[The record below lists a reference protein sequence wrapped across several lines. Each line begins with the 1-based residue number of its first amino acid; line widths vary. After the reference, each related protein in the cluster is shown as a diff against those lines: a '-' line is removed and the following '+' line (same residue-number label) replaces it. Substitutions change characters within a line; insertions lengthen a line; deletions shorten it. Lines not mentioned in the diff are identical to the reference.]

1 MVEDHQFPEG
11 LRETPLR
18 EHREKTFMGGGKLAT
33 RSRYLVLGGLV
44 SIMVVGGFHF
54 LAQQAIGASEAD
66 LADAR
71 TLAIEIEEI
80 EKTYW
85 QVRGEERGFL
95 LSAEQRH
102 VDRYQEVST
111 ALTTR
116 LDALFTDPAAAA
128 VRDHLTTVTE
138 GLAQHGNEFRS
149 VVEGGK
155 GLGPGKPGAVEF
167 IVPKGDKDGPT
178 KLTPDDINRLKATAS
193 STEALMEH
201 EKRSARLDEIFTYMN
216 PSVEALIAFARQRL
230 ADAVQADYDSRTLA
244 RLVLPSSAA
253 AVILLFMLFS
263 LIVLR
268 SVSAPVGSLAAT
280 AVRMAEGDDGIPI
293 PGTGQSRRAW

>member
-1 MVEDHQFPEG
+1 MKA
-11 LRETPLR
+11 
-18 EHREKTFMGGGKLAT
+18 EK
-33 RSRYLVLGGLV
+33 
-44 SIMVVGGFHF
+44 
-54 LAQQAIGASEAD
+54 D
-66 LADAR
+66 
-71 TLAIEIEEI
+71 
-80 EKTYW
+80 
-85 QVRGEERGFL
+85 
-95 LSAEQRH
+95 
-102 VDRYQEVST
+102 
-111 ALTTR
+111 
-116 LDALFTDPAAAA
+116 
-128 VRDHLTTVTE
+128 
-138 GLAQHGNEFRS
+138 
-149 VVEGGK
+149 
-155 GLGPGKPGAVEF
+155 LGPGKPGAVEF

-293 PGTGQSRRAW
+293 PAQANRDELGDLARALAALRGGGGETEELRDGLAVVKSDLQQTEHDLEEAKAKSGPDDQFP